1 MQKVPQ
7 VWAVGGGKGGVGKS
21 TVSTL
26 LAFWLARMGKKTV
39 LMDADFG
46 GANIHTLMGIKSPP
60 RTLNDY
66 ILKRYNSLEEI
77 CIDTEVENLRLI
89 CGAGDVLSMANPH
102 VSQKAKIILNI
113 SKLNA
118 DYVVLD
124 LGAGTSFNVLDF
136 FLVAH
141 RQIVVLVP
149 QPISIQNAYAFVR
162 NAVYRRLSRLASQQ
176 PYLQALIKASMDSE
190 NELRL
195 KTIRDFLQTVED
207 FRGKDVASELRKEI
221 QMITPKV
228 ITNMVN
234 GPKDRNAGKVIQL
247 VAEKYLMIHPVDLGG
262 IVYDKQLNSVISEMM
277 PLTSL
282 LQSSDAFA
290 NVYEIAMKLMAEQ

>member
-1 MQKVPQ
+1 VDKVPQ
-7 VWAVGGGKGGVGKS
+7 IWAVGGGKGGVGKS

-26 LAFWLARMGKKTV
+26 LAFWLARMGRKTI

-46 GANIHTLMGIKSPP
+46 GANLHTLMGIKSPP

-66 ILKRYNSLEEI
+66 VAKRYDSLSEI
-77 CIDTEVENLRLI
+77 CIETEVENLCLI

-102 VSQKAKIILNI
+102 VSQKTKIIQNMT
-113 SKLNA
+113 KLDA
-118 DYVVLD
+118 DNVVLD

-136 FLVAH
+136 FLAAQ
-141 RQIVVLVP
+141 RQIVVLAP

-176 PYLQALIKASMDSE
+176 PYLQALIKASMDTE

-195 KTIRDFLQTVED
+195 KTIRDFLQAVED
-207 FRGKDVASELRKEI
+207 FRGRDAASELRKEI
-221 QMITPKV
+221 QMIRPEV

-247 VAEKYLMIHPVDLGG
+247 VAEKYLMINPVDLGG
-262 IVYDKQLNSVISEMM
+262 IVYDKHLNGLITEMKS
-277 PLTSL
+277 LTGL
-282 LQSSDAFA
+282 NQSSDAFA
-290 NVYEIAMKLMAEQ
+290 NVYQIAMKLISER

>member
-1 MQKVPQ
+1 MQNVPQ
-7 VWAVGGGKGGVGKS
+7 IWAVGGGKGGVGKS

-26 LAFWLARMGKKTV
+26 LAFWLARMGRKTI

-46 GANIHTLMGIKSPP
+46 GANLHTLLGIKSPP

-66 ILKRYNSLEEI
+66 VSKRYDSLEDL
-77 CIDTEVENLRLI
+77 CIDTEVEKLRLI

-102 VSQKAKIILNI
+102 VSQKNKIIQNI

-118 DYVVLD
+118 DYVVVD

-176 PYLQALIKASMDSE
+176 PYLQALIKASMDTE

-195 KTIRDFLQTVED
+195 KTICDFLRTVEE
-207 FRGKDVASELRKEI
+207 FKGQDVATELSNEI
-221 QMITPKV
+221 QMIKPEV
-228 ITNMVN
+228 VTNMVN
-234 GPKDRNAGKVIQL
+234 GPKDRNAGKVIQQ

-262 IVYDKQLNSVISEMM
+262 IVYDKQLNSIISEMM
-277 PLTSL
+277 PLTKL
-282 LQSSDAFA
+282 LQSSDAYA
-290 NVYEIAMKLMAEQ
+290 NVYDIAMKLVAES

>member
-26 LAFWLARMGKKTV
+26 LAFWLARMGRKTV

-66 ILKRYNSLEEI
+66 ILKRYSSLEEI

-290 NVYEIAMKLMAEQ
+290 NVYEIAMKLVAEQ